1 MPKIPPQLCAK
12 ALQGDQTA
20 LAKIISQMMPTIR
33 RGAMEAV
40 CPGLD
45 FEDAQQEGLI
55 GLFGALQS
63 YDPQGGASFPTYAA
77 VCIRNAQW
85 SARRAAVR
93 KKHAPLNDSVPLTEQ
108 EYIPGPEEQLLE
120 QEAYSSTMEQVNT
133 LLSPLEKLV
142 IGLRLD
148 GLAPRQIA
156 QRLNLPPKSVE
167 NALTRARRKLRQL

>member
-1 MPKIPPQLCAK
+1 MPKIPPQLCIK
-12 ALQGDQTA
+12 AIQGDQAA
-20 LAKIISQMMPTIR
+20 LAKVITQMMPIIR
-33 RGAMEAV
+33 RGALRAA

-45 FEDAQQEGLI
+45 LEDAEQEGLI
-55 GLFGALQS
+55 GLFTALRT
-63 YDPQGGASFPTYAA
+63 YDPQGAASFPTYAA

-93 KKHAPLNDSVPLTEQ
+93 KKHAPLNDSLPLTEQ
-108 EYIPGPEEQLLE
+108 ESIPGPEEELLE
-120 QEAYSSTMEQVNT
+120 QEAYSSTLEQVNT

-156 QRLNLPPKSVE
+156 QRLNLPAKSVE